1 VGLATAEPSSPHLML
16 SAQLVSEL
24 GDAHSTL
31 RATAERCDSAV
42 IVYAGGE
49 VDACNEH
56 TWQRLLREVA
66 TIVTSPG
73 ALVLDVTGLEFMA
86 CCAFAALAEEA
97 DRCRRRGVGLCLV
110 SLESGLVRTVR
121 ACGLADIL
129 PVYATA
135 DAALSCVPTG

>member
-24 GDAHSTL
+24 GDGHSTL

-56 TWQRLLREVA
+56 TWQRLLSEVA
-66 TIVTSPG
+66 AIVTSPG
-73 ALVLDVTGLEFMA
+73 SLVLDVTGLEFMA

-97 DRCRRRGVGLCLV
+97 DRCRRRGVKLCLV
-110 SLESGLVRTVR
+110 SLESGVARTVH
-121 ACGLADIL
+121 ACGLADVL
-129 PVYATA
+129 PVYVTA
-135 DAALSCVPTG
+135 DAALSAEPVC

>member
-1 VGLATAEPSSPHLML
+1 MATAEPSSPHLML

-56 TWQRLLREVA
+56 TWQRLLSEVA
-66 TIVTSPG
+66 TIVMSPG
-73 ALVLDVTGLEFMA
+73 SLVIDVTGLEFMA
-86 CCAFAALAEEA
+86 CCAFATLAEEA

-110 SLESGLVRTVR
+110 SLDSGVARIVG
-121 ACGLADIL
+121 ACGLADVL

-135 DAALSCVPTG
+135 DAALSSEQVC